1 MQNIPTHSSHIL
13 RRLIH
18 LGLIQIK
25 MSLTNVYHLFIFIFI
40 LAENTRQVSSFISFY
55 WYNQLRVVVWLQK
68 FIFVFFSLQYVSLM
82 PFVNLPLFIGF
93 SSSYSIDCKE
103 ESPIIM
109 RNLFQMSSKSWSEM
123 CFYSLHCGRQCQKWE
138 KAFCGHCHNNL
149 KCYCCYGI
157 EYGEL
162 VTDVLN
168 LQQHCLTCKAHFV
181 PRHILNTI
189 YG

>member
-40 LAENTRQVSSFISFY
+40 LAENTGQVRSFISFY
-55 WYNQLRVVVWLQK
+55 WYNQLRIVVWLQK
-68 FIFVFFSLQYVSLM
+68 FVFVFFFSLQYVSLM

-93 SSSYSIDCKE
+93 SSSYSVDCKE
-103 ESPIIM
+103 ESPIIT

-138 KAFCGHCHNNL
+138 KAFCEHCHNNL
-149 KCYCCYGI
+149 KCYCCYRI
-157 EYGEL
+157 EYGDWCSKPAAVWSYL
-162 VTDVLN
+162 WSPF
-168 LQQHCLTCKAHFV
+168 CS
-181 PRHILNTI
+181 
-189 YG
+189 

>member
-1 MQNIPTHSSHIL
+1 
-13 RRLIH
+13 
-18 LGLIQIK
+18 
-25 MSLTNVYHLFIFIFI
+25 
-40 LAENTRQVSSFISFY
+40 
-55 WYNQLRVVVWLQK
+55 
-68 FIFVFFSLQYVSLM
+68 M

-93 SSSYSIDCKE
+93 SFSYSIDCKE
-103 ESPIIM
+103 ESPIIT
-109 RNLFQMSSKSWSEM
+109 RNLFQMSSKSCSEM

-168 LQQHCLTCKAHFV
+168 LQQHCLTCKALFV
-181 PRHILNTI
+181 PRHILNTV
-189 YG
+189 YGLANFATRVPVHQSWVHPALLKAYCYCCYKKKKKRILIVNYNRIMVIQNRCNFLFYNFFFYINFYL